1 MILFIYLFN
10 YLLASSNCV
19 THWKVTETGRIEA
32 KDDSLYT
39 LQRPYDLAA
48 FLKQDDRVQRL
59 NYIKRLLASKDVITK
74 RDSKSE
80 RIFFNYNFSFCLNYS
95 RLSAGFS
102 R

>member
-1 MILFIYLFN
+1 MLMIRRLTNNNRTLILIYLFK
-10 YLLASSNCV
+10 YLFAYSDCI

-59 NYIKRLLASKDVITK
+59 NYIKKLLAAKDVITK
-74 RDSKSE
+74 RDSKSKQSY
-80 RIFFNYNFSFCLNYS
+80 FNYKQN
-95 RLSAGFS
+95 
-102 R
+102 

>member
-1 MILFIYLFN
+1 MLIKLLIIIYLFT
-10 YLLASSNCV
+10 SSDCI

-48 FLKQDDRVQRL
+48 FLKQDDRIQRL

-80 RIFFNYNFSFCLNYS
+80 NLQK
-95 RLSAGFS
+95 
-102 R
+102 